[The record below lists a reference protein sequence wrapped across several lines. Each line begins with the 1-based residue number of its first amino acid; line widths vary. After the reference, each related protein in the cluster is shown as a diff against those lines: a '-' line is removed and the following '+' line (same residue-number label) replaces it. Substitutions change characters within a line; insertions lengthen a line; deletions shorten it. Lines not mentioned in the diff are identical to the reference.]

1 MMQHLFY
8 ACLPLIL
15 MACPTPQTPSAMSA
29 SDIAYNDKNLAIAIS
44 DLEAQLLIVR
54 NQTGSGDNTDLMQE
68 VAQLKTDVGIL
79 QEELVHIRTLLEQ
92 VQKGGIAHAKL
103 IPFDPRVTTLQAQTL
118 QEAIDE
124 MMARVSVLESSVL
137 DDLGKP
143 GPGLFE
149 IPKDKKGKGPQGGQ
163 QGQGGPP
170 PNNGGPG
177 QGPGGSPDN
186 GPGGGK
192 KGPGGPPR

>member
-1 MMQHLFY
+1 MKPMLHF
-8 ACLPLIL
+8 CLAFLLI
-15 MACPTPQTPSAMSA
+15 ACPTPQTPSAMSA

-44 DLEAQLLIVR
+44 DLEAQLLIVQ
-54 NQTGSGDNTDLMQE
+54 NQTGGGDNTDFVQE
-68 VAQLKTDVGIL
+68 VAQLKKDVGIL
-79 QEELVHIRTLLEQ
+79 QEELAHIRTLLEQ
-92 VQKGGIAHAKL
+92 VQEGGIAHAKL

-149 IPKDKKGKGPQGGQ
+149 IPKDKKGKGPQGAQ
-163 QGQGGPP
+163 QGPGGSPD
-170 PNNGGPG
+170 NGGPG

-186 GPGGGK
+186 GPGRG